1 MCKKLYK
8 CSCFI
13 EVREHKRSLPIITGC
28 QDFFALGRN
37 FNLSPLFR
45 RRHRRLFQKRP
56 HLLGAR
62 NWRGGRPIFIG
73 TNQSHINQS
82 LGPTPRKHFFQRFC
96 IWDASWSSKNQ
107 VNLSLD
113 TIVDLVLSKKTLVL
127 KILDPFGEHIWCHC
141 F

>member
-1 MCKKLYK
+1 MYNYFYNHLIIFTMIIKRGPYVCMCKKLYK

-82 LGPTPRKHFFQRFC
+82 LGPTPREHFF
-96 IWDASWSSKNQ
+96 S
-107 VNLSLD
+107 
-113 TIVDLVLSKKTLVL
+113 
-127 KILDPFGEHIWCHC
+127 KILHLRC
-141 F
+141 FLK